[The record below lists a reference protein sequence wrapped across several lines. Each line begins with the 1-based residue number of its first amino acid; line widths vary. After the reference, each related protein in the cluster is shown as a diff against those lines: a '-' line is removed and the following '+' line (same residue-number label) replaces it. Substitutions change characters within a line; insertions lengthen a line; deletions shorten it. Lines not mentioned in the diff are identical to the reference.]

1 MKTSKEQLTSIL
13 KTTQMGQIGIRSV
26 MDYAINDSLKKELKS
41 QLREY
46 DMIEQEANEIASL
59 RGWEIQ
65 QLDPATKL
73 MSKVMARTNLSMGN
87 TDSRIATMMINGNT
101 RGMIKSLKNQ
111 HHGNQSD
118 LRVRR
123 LGEKL

>member
-87 TDSRIATMMINGNT
+87 TDSRIATMKRIASPMQHQ
-101 RGMIKSLKNQ
+101 SLFLSLLN
-111 HHGNQSD
+111 N
-118 LRVRR
+118 LNIF
-123 LGEKL
+123 